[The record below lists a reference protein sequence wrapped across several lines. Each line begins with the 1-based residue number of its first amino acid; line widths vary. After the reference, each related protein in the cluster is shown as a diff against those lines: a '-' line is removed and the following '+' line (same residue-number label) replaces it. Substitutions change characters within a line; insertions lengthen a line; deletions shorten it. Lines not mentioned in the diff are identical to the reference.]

1 MFHDFITGF
10 KQDYKFKKNYFLN
23 AADEISENN
32 LSLLNSS
39 SMITAI
45 LLIFFYLITPLILKG
60 RTLTSGH
67 YLFFTAVL
75 IFIGVSSMYI
85 KSYHRDKWVITLLCI
100 LFEVTTFVFVIY
112 VDIYTS
118 PSTASV
124 FLPLLYVVFSV
135 CFILPFWQILIMLFI
150 IELTYIILV
159 RLIKDPAVGQND
171 IFTSIAGIVFALL
184 ISQVILWY
192 RTKDHQIRSRYIQL
206 SMTDSLTG
214 ILNKK
219 ACEEAIRKYLE
230 ANTDHYCA
238 LLFLDLDNFKSIN
251 DHTGHATGDQILEG
265 TGKLL
270 FNSFRSTDIVGRI
283 GGDEFMVLI
292 KDFSDS
298 EEALKK
304 KCAMLQTEMYQTM
317 LDFSVEASCSIG
329 AVLFQNKDLDFRTI
343 YKLADE
349 SLYKAKTAGK
359 NQCIMQS
366 I

>member
-1 MFHDFITGF
+1 MFHDFITGL
-10 KQDYKFKKNYFLN
+10 KKDYKFKKNYFLN

-39 SMITAI
+39 SMITAF
-45 LLIFFYLITPLILKG
+45 LLVFFYIVTPLLLKE
-60 RTLTSGH
+60 RNLTAGH
-67 YLFFTAVL
+67 FLFFTAVL
-75 IFIGVSSMYI
+75 IFIGVSSLYI
-85 KSYHRDKWVITLLCI
+85 KSYYRNKWIIILLCL
-100 LFEVTTFVFVIY
+100 LFEIITFAFVIY
-112 VDIYTS
+112 LDIYTS
-118 PSTASV
+118 PNTASV
-124 FLPLLYVVFSV
+124 FLPLLYIVFSV
-135 CFILPFWQILIMLFI
+135 CFIFPIWQILILFFFVEI
-150 IELTYIILV
+150 IYVFLV
-159 RLIKDPAVGQND
+159 KLVKEPAVGIND
-171 IFTSIAGIVFALL
+171 IFMSVISIVFSLL

-192 RTKDHQIRSRYIQL
+192 RTKDHQIRCRYMHL

-219 ACEEAIRKYLE
+219 SCEEAIRKYLE

-298 EEALKK
+298 EEALKR
-304 KCAMLQTEMYQTM
+304 KCALLQNEMYQTM

-343 YKLADE
+343 YELADE